1 MADGPVTEIVP
12 NDSVLHIKVLKR
24 SLDDE
29 STRTLVDD
37 VLVAASQVG
46 RVPIVLDMGLVKFAP
61 SVALGSLV
69 QLSKSFTF
77 EQRRIA
83 LINIDRRVRETIQ
96 VTQLHKV
103 LEIHDTLDKVIA
115 GAKV

>member
-12 NDSVLHIKVLKR
+12 HERLLHIRILKR
-24 SLDDE
+24 ALDDE

-37 VLVAASQVG
+37 VLVAAGQVG
-46 RVPIVLDMGLVKFAP
+46 RLPIVLDMALVKFAP

-69 QLSKSFTF
+69 QLSKSFSF
-77 EQRRIA
+77 EKRRIA
-83 LINIDRRVRETIQ
+83 IINLDRRVRETIH

-103 LEIHDTLDKVIA
+103 LEIHDNLDQVAAGKV
-115 GAKV
+115 